1 MKIPKI
7 TVTDSVIQKCEQK
20 HDVQIED
27 AVQGVRNAKKWR
39 KVGGR
44 YVCDSRTDSG
54 RRIFVVV
61 VRSTVEWQ
69 IVTAWWP

>member
-1 MKIPKI
+1 MKIAKI
-7 TVTDSVIQKCEQK
+7 TVTDIVIEKCEQK
-20 HDVQIED
+20 HGVQIED

-61 VRSTVEWQ
+61 VRVSRFW
-69 IVTAWWP
+69 